1 MIIFITKLDLL
12 FVILDIF
19 KKKHLGVK
27 ISSWILKKQ
36 NTDSTDA
43 SKYDLRLLHVDN
55 NCMSWFSLTYI
66 YTE

>member
-12 FVILDIF
+12 FVILDIL
-19 KKKHLGVK
+19 KKHLGIK

-43 SKYDLRLLHVDN
+43 SKYDLRLSFN
-55 NCMSWFSLTYI
+55 
-66 YTE
+66 